1 VTWNGSH
8 DDRPENHAGYLLEN
22 TRREL
27 GLSLEEASRQ
37 TGIPAGIL
45 EALEKYPSHP
55 SGTFRS
61 RVFLRNYA
69 DSLGL
74 DGHAFSRRRIEG
86 RVEESLPQDVP
97 PRDVPAPDAPSR
109 DAPPQV
115 VPAEDGQPPVMV
127 EARGVYKSYGAEEF
141 TVHALEDV
149 SLQIEKGLLVA
160 VMGPSG
166 CGKTTLLNVLSG
178 LDEIDR
184 GEIFVAGEPL
194 HAMNDA
200 RRTGYRA
207 RHMGFVFQGFNLM
220 PVLSAVENVELPL
233 LVSGAGIGAARKRA
247 LEVLEQVRLADRAHH
262 RPNQLSGGQQ
272 QRVAIAR
279 ALAGEP
285 DIVWA
290 DEPTGNLDSDTSR
303 EVLDLLL
310 RLNRENEQTFVV
322 VTHDPNVGELMDR
335 IVRMEDGRIVD
346 QSGEPGEEAVGT

>member
-1 VTWNGSH
+1 MNADGSH
-8 DDRPENHAGYLLEN
+8 DDRPNNHIGRLLEEA
-22 TRREL
+22 RREL
-27 GLSLEEASRQ
+27 GLSLEETVQR

-45 EALEKYPSHP
+45 EGLEKDASHP
-55 SGTFRS
+55 SGAFRS
-61 RVFLRNYA
+61 QVFLRNYA
-69 DSLGL
+69 DFLGL
-74 DGHAFSRRRIEG
+74 DGRAFSRRKTEGRIE
-86 RVEESLPQDVP
+86 ETPSQSTLPQSMP
-97 PRDVPAPDAPSR
+97 SQDAPTQ
-109 DAPPQV
+109 DAPPQDASS
-115 VPAEDGQPPVMV
+115 PNGQLPVMV
-127 EARGVYKSYGAEEF
+127 EARGVYKRYGAEEF
-141 TVHALEDV
+141 VVHALEDV
-149 SLQIEKGLLVA
+149 SLRIEKGSLVA

-200 RRTGYRA
+200 NRTGYRA

-233 LVSGAGIGAARKRA
+233 LVSGAGVAAARKRA

-272 QRVAIAR
+272 QRVAMAR

-285 DIVWA
+285 AIVWA

-310 RLNRENEQTFVV
+310 RLNRENGQTFVV
-322 VTHDPNVGELMDR
+322 VTHDPGVGELMDR
-335 IVRMEDGRIVD
+335 VVRMEDGRIVG
-346 QSGEPGEEAVGT
+346 QAGGPGEAAPGE

>member
-1 VTWNGSH
+1 VNADGTR
-8 DDRPENHAGYLLEN
+8 DDRSKYQTGRLLEN
-22 TRREL
+22 ARREL
-27 GLSLEEASRQ
+27 GLSLEEAARR
-37 TGIPAGIL
+37 TGIPIFIL
-45 EALEKYPSHP
+45 EALEKDVSHP
-55 SGTFRS
+55 SGAFRS

-74 DGHAFSRRRIEG
+74 DGRAFSRRKTEG
-86 RVEESLPQDVP
+86 RSEENLTQDVP
-97 PRDVPAPDAPSR
+97 PRDVPAPHTPLQDAPQQ
-109 DAPPQV
+109 D
-115 VPAEDGQPPVMV
+115 VPSQDGQTPKMV
-127 EARGVYKSYGAEEF
+127 EARGVYKSYGTEEF
-141 TVHALEDV
+141 VVHALEDV
-149 SLQIEKGLLVA
+149 SLRIEKGSLVA

-233 LVSGAGIGAARKRA
+233 LVSGAGVGAARKRA
-247 LEVLEQVRLADRAHH
+247 LEVLEQVRLTDRAHH

-285 DIVWA
+285 AIVWA
-290 DEPTGNLDSDTSR
+290 DEPTGNLDSDTSQ

-322 VTHDPNVGELMDR
+322 VTHDPGVGKLMDR
-335 IVRMEDGRIVD
+335 VVHMEDGRVVG
-346 QSGEPGEEAVGT
+346 QAGGPGEVADGS

>member
-1 VTWNGSH
+1 MNVDGSR
-8 DDRPENHAGYLLEN
+8 DDRPKDHTGRLLEN
-22 TRREL
+22 ARHEL
-27 GLSLEEASRQ
+27 GLSLEEAARR

-45 EALEKYPSHP
+45 EALEKNVSHP
-55 SGTFRS
+55 SGAFRS
-61 RVFLRNYA
+61 RVFIRNYA

-74 DGHAFSRRRIEG
+74 DGRAFSRRKTAGWIEETPSQSPPLQD
-86 RVEESLPQDVP
+86 VPPQDVP
-97 PRDVPAPDAPSR
+97 AQDVPSPN
-109 DAPPQV
+109 
-115 VPAEDGQPPVMV
+115 GQPTFMV
-127 EARGVYKSYGAEEF
+127 EARGVYKGYGAEEF
-141 TVHALEDV
+141 VVHALEDV
-149 SLQIEKGLLVA
+149 SLRIEKGSLVA

-233 LVSGAGIGAARKRA
+233 LVSGAGVTAARTRA

-279 ALAGEP
+279 ALASEP
-285 DIVWA
+285 AIVWA

-310 RLNRENEQTFVV
+310 RLNRENGQTFVV
-322 VTHDPNVGELMDR
+322 VTHDPSVGELMDR
-335 IVRMEDGRIVD
+335 IVRMEDGRIVG
-346 QSGEPGEEAVGT
+346 QTGESGR